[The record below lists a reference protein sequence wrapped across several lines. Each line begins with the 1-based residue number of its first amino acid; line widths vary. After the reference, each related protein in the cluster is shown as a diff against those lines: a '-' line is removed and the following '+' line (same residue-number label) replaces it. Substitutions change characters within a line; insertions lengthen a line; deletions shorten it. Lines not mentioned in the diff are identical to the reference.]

1 MLKTV
6 KTAGAKGRAGR
17 AGAVRRSRGRQEDG
31 GAVEAMRPEREAQ
44 DKAQASSLPKRG
56 KGAGA
61 KPKDGRP
68 RPTDAEIAGR
78 LHGTRG
84 RLFVRQEDGAWL
96 DTETGATGTRA
107 ELEQAWLA
115 ER

>member
-1 MLKTV
+1 MLK
-6 KTAGAKGRAGR
+6 KRQARAGGAMRRNR
-17 AGAVRRSRGRQEDG
+17 ARQEGQTVDN
-31 GAVEAMRPEREAQ
+31 
-44 DKAQASSLPKRG
+44 
-56 KGAGA
+56 
-61 KPKDGRP
+61 RP

-115 ER
+115 ERQAVPNGRGIGEPRSIPQEGNNGRA

>member
-1 MLKTV
+1 MLKAR

-17 AGAVRRSRGRQEDG
+17 AGAVRFTVRLDGAGQEDG
-31 GAVEAMRPEREAQ
+31 GAVEPKPEGQ
-44 DKAQASSLPKRG
+44 TVDS
-56 KGAGA
+56 
-61 KPKDGRP
+61 RP
-68 RPTDAEIAGR
+68 RPTDAEIAER
-78 LHGTRG
+78 LRGTRG

-107 ELEQAWLA
+107 ELETAWLA